1 MGFEMAGDD
10 DDIAKLDANGADAGA
25 AEAVVADDATMGVE
39 MESGRACV
47 ESNVRRPS
55 LNFFE
60 DDEAAEEAG
69 TAAAAAA
76 ATAAA
81 TAGGGVVVVMRLGPA
96 ITGGASLETLNLRI
110 CGIDDDASVL
120 RMSPRKMCEY
130 LRGCDDVDDDE
141 CLL

>member
-69 TAAAAAA
+69 TAA
-76 ATAAA
+76 TAA
-81 TAGGGVVVVMRLGPA
+81 TAGGGGVVVMRLGPA